1 MTGSEIEP
9 RPARLAVDAPRAPLG
24 AAMAFAGALA
34 AAMLAAPIP
43 PAVAQPAGAPVSFAD
58 LAERLSPT
66 VVNISTTSAVAA
78 PARPN
83 GPSLPEDSPFRDLFP
98 DLFDGQ
104 PGRRGPA
111 RPRSSLGS
119 GFVIS
124 ADGYIVTNNHVIEGA
139 DEIKANFADGSSLD
153 AVLIGTDPKTD
164 IALLK
169 VEPEEDLAFVPFGD
183 SEAAR
188 VGEWVM
194 AIGNPFGLGGSVSAG
209 IISARNRDIN
219 AGPYDDFIQTD
230 AAINRGN
237 SGGPLFNMAGEVI
250 GVNTAIISPSGGSI
264 GIGFSVPA
272 NIAKN
277 VVAQL
282 QEFGQTR
289 RGWLGV
295 QIQQVT
301 DELAESLGLSSAS
314 GALVASVVEDGPAAA
329 GDIEQGDVILR
340 FDGRQVEEMR
350 DLPRMVAE
358 TDVGKAVEVVV
369 WRRGERQTLSIELGL
384 LEEEAP
390 VLNASAS
397 APPAEAEAE
406 AEALGMTLVPMTP
419 ARRETMGI
427 AGDVEGVIV
436 SEVDPAGAAAEK
448 NIQAGDV
455 IVEVGQEPVA
465 TPAEVLEK
473 AEAAREAGRRSV
485 LLLVSSSGQLRFIAV
500 SLEE

>member
-1 MTGSEIEP
+1 
-9 RPARLAVDAPRAPLG
+9 
-24 AAMAFAGALA
+24 LA
-34 AAMLAAPIP
+34 AALMLAPAAPV
-43 PAVAQPAGAPVSFAD
+43 VAQPAGAPVSFAE
-58 LAERLSPT
+58 LAESLSPA
-66 VVNISTTSAVAA
+66 VVNISTTSSVAA
-78 PARPN
+78 PSRPN
-83 GPSLPEDSPFRDLFP
+83 GPRLPENSPFRELFP

-104 PGRRGPA
+104 PGQRAPA

-124 ADGYIVTNNHVIEGA
+124 ADGYIVTNNHVIDGA

-169 VEPEEDLAFVPFGD
+169 VSPDEDLTFVPFGD
-183 SEAAR
+183 SDAAR
-188 VGEWVM
+188 VGDWVM

-237 SGGPLFNMAGEVI
+237 SGGPLFNMAGEVV

-272 NIAKN
+272 NIAEN

-282 QEFGQTR
+282 QQFGQTR

-301 DELAESLGLSSAS
+301 DELAESLGLNQAR
-314 GALVASVVEDGPAAA
+314 GALVASLVEDGPAEA

-340 FDGRQVEEMR
+340 FDGRRVQTMR

-358 TDVGKAVEVVV
+358 TEVGKAVDVVV
-369 WRRGERQTLSIELGL
+369 WRKGERVTLAVELGL

-390 VLNASAS
+390 VVNASAE
-397 APPAEAEAE
+397 PPAQAEEPSAQT
-406 AEALGMTLVPMTP
+406 LGMTLQELTGP
-419 ARRETMGI
+419 RREAAGI
-427 AGDVEGVIV
+427 AADVEGVLI
-436 SEVDPAGAAAEK
+436 EELDPSGPAAAK
-448 NIQAGDV
+448 NLRPGDV
-455 IVEVGQEPVA
+455 IVEVGQEAVA
-465 TPAEVLEK
+465 VPADVLEK
-473 AEAAREAGRRSV
+473 VEMARENGRKSV
-485 LLLVSSSGQLRFIAV
+485 LMLVNSNGGLRFIAV
-500 SLEE
+500 ALDE

>member
-1 MTGSEIEP
+1 MTGSAIETRFAP
-9 RPARLAVDAPRAPLG
+9 RPKASAG

-34 AAMLAAPIP
+34 AALLAAPAP
-43 PAVAQPAGAPVSFAD
+43 QAVAQPAGAPVSFAD
-58 LAERLSPT
+58 LAERLSPS
-66 VVNISTTSAVAA
+66 VVNISTTSTVAA
-78 PARPN
+78 PSRPN
-83 GPSLPEDSPFRDLFP
+83 GPRLPENSPFRELFP
-98 DLFDGQ
+98 DLFNGQ
-104 PGRRGPA
+104 PGQRGPA

-124 ADGYIVTNNHVIEGA
+124 ADGFIVTNNHVIEGA

-169 VEPEEDLAFVPFGD
+169 VDPDGDLPFVPFGD

-194 AIGNPFGLGGSVSAG
+194 AIGNPFGLGGSVSSG

-237 SGGPLFNMAGEVI
+237 SGGPLFNMDGEVI

-301 DELAESLGLSSAS
+301 DELAESLGLNAAR
-314 GALVASVVEDGPAAA
+314 GALVASVVEGGPAED
-329 GDIEQGDVILR
+329 GEIEQGDVILR

-358 TDVGKAVEVVV
+358 TEVGKAVAVVV
-369 WRRGERQTLSIELGL
+369 WRKGERQRLSVELGL

-390 VLNASAS
+390 VVRASAS
-397 APPAEAEAE
+397 QPPAEAEPE

-419 ARRETMGI
+419 ALRETYGI
-427 AGDVEGVIV
+427 AAEIEGVIV
-436 SEVDPAGAAAEK
+436 DEVDAAGAAAAK
-448 NIQAGDV
+448 NIRPGDV
-455 IVEVGQEPVA
+455 VIEVGQEAVA
-465 TPAEVLEK
+465 TPEDVVEK
-473 AEAAREAGRRSV
+473 TEAAREAGRKSV

-500 SLEE
+500 SLEG